1 MLIDLVCIFNFNMM
15 SNYNTSWKSEGT
27 GMKNTFHLNN
37 MNSDIVSWMASA
49 SYNSMQK
56 TMLIFIRVFLHLRKS
71 EKLPYGI

>member
-1 MLIDLVCIFNFNMM
+1 MFIDLVCIFNFNMM

-37 MNSDIVSWMASA
+37 MNFDIVSWMASV

-56 TMLIFIRVFLHLRKS
+56 QS
-71 EKLPYGI
+71 